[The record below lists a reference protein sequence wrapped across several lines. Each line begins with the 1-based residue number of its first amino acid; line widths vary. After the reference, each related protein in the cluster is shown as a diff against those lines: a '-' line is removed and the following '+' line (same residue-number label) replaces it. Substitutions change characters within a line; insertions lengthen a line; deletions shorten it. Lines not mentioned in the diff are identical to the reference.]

1 MKFLD
6 KAYTKYNPA
15 HKSWKNGLF
24 SATLVLLFFLLFQP
38 FGFRDKDLGLKLVIY
53 PIYTIIAFLYAT
65 SRFYVIR
72 KIIKQKKSWPIKN
85 ELLGLMASMLPLTFI
100 IHLVTHWVTGDMPLN
115 WFWYFKLLYQI
126 SSLFLIKAAM
136 EVLYYSNRL
145 ADVKIEDLSSQ
156 VQVISQQLDR
166 VKKVKSHETVSIS
179 LEKGPF
185 EVNRSKLLFIQSVGN
200 YLVFNL
206 SGTNGQIKKLTK
218 RGRIHQAEK
227 DMEVYPEFFRCHRA
241 FIVNLKQIKQMKGAS
256 KNARLV
262 VGHGLDEIP
271 VSRQQFSALKKQL
284 DKIIAL

>member
-1 MKFLD
+1 M
-6 KAYTKYNPA
+6 
-15 HKSWKNGLF
+15 
-24 SATLVLLFFLLFQP
+24 
-38 FGFRDKDLGLKLVIY
+38 
-53 PIYTIIAFLYAT
+53 
-65 SRFYVIR
+65 
-72 KIIKQKKSWPIKN
+72 
-85 ELLGLMASMLPLTFI
+85 
-100 IHLVTHWVTGDMPLN
+100 
-115 WFWYFKLLYQI
+115 
-126 SSLFLIKAAM
+126 
-136 EVLYYSNRL
+136 
-145 ADVKIEDLSSQ
+145 
-156 VQVISQQLDR
+156 QVISQQLDR

-284 DKIIAL
+284 DKIIAPVISNSSLFWGIISLIDGKLTILTIDLYWQSKRQPSKFLPWLDACY